1 MDNTNV
7 IIFKS
12 ITSFVSDLN
21 SEFGTKFKNIQM
33 YNRLLEKT
41 GIVNIGPVNKHIDSF
56 RTFFNSNKSG
66 MEEQNVEL
74 FTETKISYNDRVF
87 IDIKI
92 ILALSSK
99 EVAQIIWKHLLVIW
113 NLIDPTSQAKQILKN
128 SLMTN
133 EPESKETEFLSN
145 IIEKVESA
153 VGDKEL
159 DTNNPMAAVS
169 TLMTSGVFTNLISD
183 MQSGLQSGNLDIG
196 KLMSGITGMIGKLS
210 SSSDG
215 GDTMPPEFAGMM
227 NMMTGMMGG
236 GGIQSSSTK
245 KRHQK
250 RENRR
255 QKRENSGTIEVIE
268 ETTETSN
275 I

>member
-21 SEFGTKFKNIQM
+21 SEFGIKFKNIQM

-66 MEEQNVEL
+66 MEEKNAEL
-74 FTETKISYNDRVF
+74 FAETKISYNDRVF
-87 IDIKI
+87 IDVKI
-92 ILALSSK
+92 LLASSSK
-99 EVAQIIWKHLLVIW
+99 EVAQIIWNHLLIIW

-128 SLMTN
+128 SLTAN
-133 EPESKETEFLSN
+133 EPESKETDFLSN
-145 IIEKVESA
+145 IIEKVENA
-153 VGDKEL
+153 VGDKKL
-159 DTNNPMAAVS
+159 DTDNPMAAVS
-169 TLMTSGVFTNLISD
+169 TLMTSGVFTDLISD

-210 SSSDG
+210 SSTDG

-236 GGIQSSSTK
+236 GTK
-245 KRHQK
+245 KRENRNQKRREKRHQK
-250 RENRR
+250 P
-255 QKRENSGTIEVIE
+255 ENSGATVEVIE
-268 ETTETSN
+268 ETTETQQS
-275 I
+275 